1 MRGGEGSRAHGAPRC
16 FPQQATCQVTPVQL
30 QLWAQ
35 MPGCGAALREARGG
49 RTKGGS
55 SAGHAKSSPGHFCA
69 TSGGL
74 FGTGVGRTPGELTAP
89 TNPLDSTRRQAEG
102 PAQTG
107 RGTESALPR
116 GRTRL
121 LLSRVRTAH
130 RPLLPSP
137 VRGLGRCPRRRGERP
152 KKGEKEGKET
162 RGERGRGARPEAARP
177 QSGAHRRPADPVLN
191 CHFFKVEMLCFIF
204 LNAILS

>member
-102 PAQTG
+102 PAQTD

-137 VRGLGRCPRRRGERP
+137 VRRGGGGLRKGRRKARRPG
-152 KKGEKEGKET
+152 T
-162 RGERGRGARPEAARP
+162 RGDEERDQRL
-177 QSGAHRRPADPVLN
+177 HVLSPG
-191 CHFFKVEMLCFIF
+191 HTDGPPTR
-204 LNAILS
+204 S

>member
-102 PAQTG
+102 RNQHFPEGGHASFCHESGRRTG
-107 RGTESALPR
+107 RFC
-116 GRTRL
+116 L
-121 LLSRVRTAH
+121 LLSGVWGG
-130 RPLLPSP
+130 
-137 VRGLGRCPRRRGERP
+137 VRGAGGKGLRKGRRKARRPG
-152 KKGEKEGKET
+152 T
-162 RGERGRGARPEAARP
+162 RGDEERGQRL
-177 QSGAHRRPADPVLN
+177 HVLSPG
-191 CHFFKVEMLCFIF
+191 HTDGPPTR
-204 LNAILS
+204 S